1 MVSSLLRSPNGLVLM
16 AGISHRSA
24 CATSEQTPVDLL
36 MVIGQYKFPNTV
48 KTFTFK
54 VLIPA
59 TEQ

>member
-1 MVSSLLRSPNGLVLM
+1 M

-36 MVIGQYKFPNTV
+36 IVIGQYKFPNTV
-48 KTFTFK
+48 KTFAFK

>member
-1 MVSSLLRSPNGLVLM
+1 MLVAGVSY
-16 AGISHRSA
+16 RSA

-36 MVIGQYKFPNTV
+36 IVIGQYKFLNIV

-54 VLIPA
+54 IPIPT